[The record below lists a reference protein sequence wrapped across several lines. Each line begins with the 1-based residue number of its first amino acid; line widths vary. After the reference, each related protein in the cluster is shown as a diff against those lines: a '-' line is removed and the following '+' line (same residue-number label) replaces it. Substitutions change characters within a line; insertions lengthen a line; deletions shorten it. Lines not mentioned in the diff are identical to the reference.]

1 MYTYVIIDDE
11 PLIRRGTKKKLEPL
25 SHLLTCCGEAS
36 DGREGLELVRQLKP
50 DIVILDM
57 QMPVM
62 DGREASR
69 TIRAMD
75 RPDARSLLIFGLSA
89 DAFVEDERLS
99 LESGMNG
106 HYAKPV
112 DYEALRENVGR
123 FLREKA

>member
-57 QMPVM
+57 QM
-62 DGREASR
+62 REYPKVCVNLQTDVR
-69 TIRAMD
+69 
-75 RPDARSLLIFGLSA
+75 
-89 DAFVEDERLS
+89 
-99 LESGMNG
+99 
-106 HYAKPV
+106 
-112 DYEALRENVGR
+112 
-123 FLREKA
+123 

>member
-57 QMPVM
+57 QM
-62 DGREASR
+62 
-69 TIRAMD
+69 
-75 RPDARSLLIFGLSA
+75 
-89 DAFVEDERLS
+89 RLWTVRNYFP
-99 LESGMNG
+99 L
-106 HYAKPV
+106 
-112 DYEALRENVGR
+112 
-123 FLREKA
+123 FLRNFLPPL

>member
-62 DGREASR
+62 DGTE
-69 TIRAMD
+69 
-75 RPDARSLLIFGLSA
+75 LLPALSEEFPSTA
-89 DAFVEDERLS
+89 LIVISGFQNFDYMKQAISSKVIDYILKPFLS
-99 LESGMNG
+99 LI
-106 HYAKPV
+106 HI
-112 DYEALRENVGR
+112 
-123 FLREKA
+123 